1 MKKLVSLPLALMSI
15 GLLAGCSH
23 VSDPVARSTPPV
35 IVAPIVPPADS
46 AMMAH
51 KDVTSEEEFIVRMIP
66 HHQEAVDTAT
76 IIVAKTENKELK
88 DIAQGI
94 IDAQKKEIIQL
105 NSWLKSWYPNSTMVA
120 EHSAMMR
127 DLTKLS
133 GHELDDAFMEDMIKH
148 HEGAVDMAKEVLE
161 VTQKPEVVQ
170 LAKNIIASQ
179 TAEIETFKKMLND
192 H

>member
-1 MKKLVSLPLALMSI
+1 MKKFVSLPLALMSI
-15 GLLAGCSH
+15 GLLAGCSR
-23 VSDPVARSTPPV
+23 VSTPAVPSTPPV
-35 IVAPIVPPADS
+35 TVAPQGTNTDG
-46 AMMAH
+46 AMMGH

-76 IIVAKTENKELK
+76 IIVAKTENQALK
-88 DIAQGI
+88 AIAQGI

-105 NSWLKSWYPNSTMVA
+105 NSWVKSWYPNSSMKA

-148 HEGAVDMAKEVLE
+148 HEGAVDMAQEVLE

-179 TAEIETFKKMLND
+179 VAEIEKFKSMLND

>member
-1 MKKLVSLPLALMSI
+1 MKKLVSFPLALLSM

-23 VSDPVARSTPPV
+23 IANPAVPSTPPV
-35 IVAPIVPPADS
+35 TVVPHDTATDG

-51 KDVTSEEEFIVRMIP
+51 KDVTTEEEFIVRMIP
-66 HHQEAVDTAT
+66 HHQEAVDTSM

-88 DIAQGI
+88 AIAQGI
-94 IDAQKKEIIQL
+94 IDAQKKEITEL
-105 NSWLKSWYPNSTMVA
+105 NGWLKSWYPTSTLA
-120 EHSAMMR
+120 TEHNTMMR

-133 GHELDDAFMEDMIKH
+133 GHELDDAYMEDMVKH
-148 HEGAVDMAKEVLE
+148 HEWAIDMAQEVLE
-161 VTQKPEVVQ
+161 VSQRSEIVT

-179 TAEIETFKKMLND
+179 TSEIETFKKMLND

>member
-1 MKKLVSLPLALMSI
+1 MKKFVSLPFALMSI
-15 GLLAGCSH
+15 GLLAGCS
-23 VSDPVARSTPPV
+23 DISTPARPPV
-35 IVAPIVPPADS
+35 TVAPHVTNTDDV
-46 AMMAH
+46 MMAH
-51 KDVTSEEEFIVRMIP
+51 KDVTSEEEFIARMIP
-66 HHQEAVDTAT
+66 HHQEAVDTST

-88 DIAQGI
+88 AIAQGI
-94 IDAQKKEIIQL
+94 IDTQKKEITEL
-105 NSWLKSWYPNSTMVA
+105 NEWLKSWYPTSALKA

-148 HEGAVDMAKEVLE
+148 HEGAIDMAQEVLE
-161 VTQKPEVVQ
+161 VSQKPEIVQ